1 VRALRLPLA
10 FVAVLGLCLATA
22 WIMAWPFEKAIFL
35 APVIVLGFAAAIG
48 LVILWT
54 KVAAQSLR
62 QSRRPRLVL
71 GLWIAAIALIFLLSI
86 LGVQLPRE
94 GH

>member
-1 VRALRLPLA
+1 VRTLRLPLA
-10 FVAVLGLCLATA
+10 VAVIFGLCAGTA
-22 WIMAWPFEKAIFL
+22 WIMAWPLEKAVYL

-71 GLWIAAIALIFLLSI
+71 GLWLAAIALIFVLSI

>member
-1 VRALRLPLA
+1 
-10 FVAVLGLCLATA
+10 
-22 WIMAWPFEKAIFL
+22 MAWPLEKAVYL

-48 LVILWT
+48 LVILWS

-71 GLWIAAIALIFLLSI
+71 GLWLAAIGLIFLLTF